1 MISSR
6 DIINNLAKEKKVE
19 KLVRKYTDFTNNPYI
34 EDLIQDIYVSL
45 MEKENIFIQNL
56 YKNDELDYFIIKM
69 IKNNLYSTT
78 SPFFVKYQKFRTL
91 TEELGD
97 FSDE

>member
-1 MISSR
+1 MNSR
-6 DIINNLAKEKKVE
+6 EIINELAKNCVVE
-19 KLVRKYTDFTNNPYI
+19 KFVKKYTDFSNNPYI
-34 EDLIQDIYVSL
+34 EDLVQDIYISL
-45 MEKENIFIQNL
+45 MEKENSFISDL
-56 YKNDELDYFIIKM
+56 YKKKELEFFIIKM

>member
-1 MISSR
+1 MRSR
-6 DIINNLAKEKKVE
+6 EIIDELAKNKVVE
-19 KLVRKYTDFTNNPYI
+19 KFVRKYTDFSNNPYL
-34 EDLIQDIYVSL
+34 EDLTQDIYVSL
-45 MEKENIFIQNL
+45 MEKENNFISDL
-56 YKNDELDYFIIKM
+56 YKKKELDYFIIKM

>member
-1 MISSR
+1 MNSR
-6 DIINNLAKEKKVE
+6 EIINELAKNCVVE
-19 KLVRKYTDFTNNPYI
+19 KLVKKYTDFTNNPYI
-34 EDLIQDIYVSL
+34 WDLVQDIYVSL
-45 MEKENIFIQNL
+45 MEKESIFIQNL
-56 YKNDELDYFIIKM
+56 YKKKELEFFIIKM